1 MLPQDVLDIIETYVT
16 QFDMLESLPEIASIQ
31 KLVTKSNHSLIMI
44 ATQLVGIPLALVM
57 EIALT
62 DSSIP
67 FLVDIDISR
76 VLSLELN
83 QTIMFSMNANFAT
96 SSLFWLFIL
105 REPNIYH
112 GPYSALF
119 ENSLLFKM
127 VNLIT
132 AV

>member
-1 MLPQDVLDIIETYVT
+1 MFPKDVLDIIETYVT

-44 ATQLVGIPLALVM
+44 ATRLVGIPLALVM

-83 QTIMFSMNANFAT
+83 QTVMFSMNANFAT

-105 REPNIYH
+105 REPNLYH